1 MAASTRPAAAEPE
14 RTATNELAAALRGAA
29 ARAAELAGS
38 GVALVFAH
46 VPGPGTPPPLPPLR
60 AAAGFATPAAALAAA
75 NALGTDVCEAIEA
88 DAERALP
95 APRAL
100 GALAAGGAWLAPLGF
115 EGRVHGALLVGS
127 RSALAEPALQQLQL
141 LARSIAIRLDHAELA
156 ARVRSLEEKLAAG
169 EPREGD
175 RGDEILKLSEA
186 LFAQDIELLRN
197 HEKLGKVEKLK
208 NDFIEKMSREL
219 RTPLNGIIEAVITV
233 LAGENEHLS
242 DSSKAVLRRALD
254 DGTSFLRTLQNIL
267 DLWRIKQGEL
277 PVESQEV
284 NFREVVEEAI
294 FSVQD
299 ALEGKDVEIHR
310 EIREPLPKLRTDL
323 AKVNQILFLLLD
335 NAVKFTPRGRI
346 DIVVG
351 VEGGQLVCEVRDT
364 GIGICPDDQQF
375 IFDEFYQV
383 DDLASTKYRGSGLGL
398 ALVRDLLIL
407 LDGEIE
413 LASEVGEGT
422 SVSFRIPV
430 EVLGGSAP
438 ARA

>member
-1 MAASTRPAAAEPE
+1 VAAPSHADPAPE
-14 RTATNELAAALRGAA
+14 RRAAQELAAALRSAA
-29 ARAAELAGS
+29 ARAAELAGQ
-38 GVALVFAH
+38 GLALVFAH

-75 NALGTDVCEAIEA
+75 NALGSEVCEAIEA
-88 DAERALP
+88 DAERSLAE
-95 APRAL
+95 APGL
-100 GALAAGGAWLAPLGF
+100 GALPGGAWIAPLGS
-115 EGRVHGALLVGS
+115 EGRVHGALVVGA
-127 RSALAEPALQQLQL
+127 RAPLDGAARQQLQL
-141 LARSIAIRLDHAELA
+141 LARSVAIRLDHAALA
-156 ARVRSLEEKLAAG
+156 LRVRALEEKLATRDVP
-169 EPREGD
+169 EDD
-175 RGDEILKLSEA
+175 RSDEILKLSEA

-197 HEKLGKVEKLK
+197 NEKLGKIEKLK

-242 DSSKAVLRRALD
+242 DTSKGVLRQALN

-310 EIREPLPKLRTDL
+310 EIKEPLPKIRTDL

-335 NAVKFTPRGRI
+335 NSVKFTPRGRI
-346 DIVVG
+346 DITAG
-351 VEGGQLVCEVRDT
+351 VEANHLVCEVRDT

-413 LASEVGEGT
+413 LASEVGIGT
-422 SVSFRIPV
+422 SFSFRIPV
-430 EVLGGSAP
+430 DVIGTTAP
-438 ARA
+438 PRP